1 MIQRWFKILV
11 AHAIGL
17 LIDLERQR
25 SKGDGSARRSAG
37 LRTFALVA
45 LLGAIA
51 MHFGGATALH
61 VVQRA
66 VIALTAFS
74 YF

>member
-1 MIQRWFKILV
+1 LV
-11 AHAIGL
+11 ALAIGL

-25 SKGDGSARRSAG
+25 SNGEGPALRSAG
-37 LRTFALVA
+37 LRTFALGA

-51 MHFGGATALH
+51 MHFGGATPLR

-66 VIALTAFS
+66 VAALTAFS